1 MKYIYIYIDLYYIM
15 YLFFRINDVNRCIYV
30 LDVVSY
36 VFVLWE
42 WRIFVVVVFVE
53 VYQGS

>member
-1 MKYIYIYIDLYYIM
+1 MYIYLYYMYIM
-15 YLFFRINDVNRCIYV
+15 YLFFRINYVNRCIYV

-53 VYQGS
+53 VY

>member
-1 MKYIYIYIDLYYIM
+1 MRLMKYIYMYIDLYYIM

-53 VYQGS
+53 VY